1 MKINTQNGER
11 KLTPESAL
19 DRAVLEFPELTFE
32 SRKEATRV
40 LNRVAVTLTVKHNST
55 VVYRGGAH
63 IQGFVDGDEPFDR
76 AVEAMMGQ
84 LLQRA
89 APDLAA
95 WRLANPLPKPD
106 PAPAEPIDSQS
117 ERETPSS

>member
-1 MKINTQNGER
+1 MKIHTQNGER
-11 KLTPESAL
+11 KFTPETAL

-40 LNRVAVTLTVKHNST
+40 VNRVAATLTIKHNSAI
-55 VVYRGGAH
+55 VFRGGVQ

-76 AVEAMMGQ
+76 SIEAMMDQ

-95 WRLANPLPKPD
+95 WRTANPVPTSKD
-106 PAPAEPIDSQS
+106 VTAESI
-117 ERETPSS
+117 TSSAENVTTSS